1 MRIYVN
7 QLGQSLNTLAPIY
20 LVLGDEPL
28 QKMQCID
35 AITKACIAQG
45 YDERISLTQGPQF
58 SWHDLNNSG
67 QNLSLFSQR
76 QLIELE
82 LNTLKPGQEGAKA
95 LTRFVNEQTAD
106 SILLIH
112 GPKAA
117 SDTQKAKWFKALEA
131 KGVFVAVTL
140 PEGHH
145 FKQWLKQ
152 EIASHQLNV
161 EPEGVELLAQM
172 FEGNLLAASQE
183 LEKLSLQV
191 GQQRIDINVLRQRV
205 TNQSRFNLFE
215 LQDALLSGHTDQVFK
230 ILGSLQ
236 RDDIEPQLLF
246 WAFNRELS
254 LLIELK
260 KAQHKRQPTAVI
272 YQQAR
277 VWASRQQLFDIA
289 LSRLSLDNLI
299 KASMLLSGLE
309 QKIKLLFDMPWDEV
323 SELAMMLTGDL
334 S

>member
-260 KAQHKRQPTAVI
+260 KAQHNRQPTAVI

-323 SELAMMLTGDL
+323 SELAMMFTGDL